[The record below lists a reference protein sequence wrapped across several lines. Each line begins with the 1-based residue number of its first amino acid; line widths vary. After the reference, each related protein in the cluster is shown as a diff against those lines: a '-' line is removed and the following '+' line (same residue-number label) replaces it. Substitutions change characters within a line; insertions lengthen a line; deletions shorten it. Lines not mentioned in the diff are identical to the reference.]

1 MRFEHKILFTLL
13 LALPLMIYSG
23 PVLGFSHEEI
33 FVWVANELEITGDYP
48 LPEIAIVS
56 KEELQRIFNKANEQ
70 SLKRWPEIYGE
81 EKASQMLDRYLDVV
95 IGIFD
100 PKTNVIYVGNFL
112 EPCEQQSIIAHEFA
126 HYFQTMKQG
135 EIDLQSYGASELKLR
150 NEMEAS
156 NIESIFK
163 ETFCAPEKDK
173 GSLIENRL

>member
-1 MRFEHKILFTLL
+1 MRYKHKILFTLL

-100 PKTNVIYVGNFL
+100 PKNNVIYVGNFL
-112 EPCEQQSIIAHEFA
+112 EPCEQQSIIAHELV
-126 HYFQTMKQG
+126 HYFQTIEHG
-135 EIDLQSYGASELKLR
+135 RIDHQSYGAAELMVR

-163 ETFCAPEKDK
+163 ETFCAPAKDK
-173 GSLIENRL
+173 GSPIEK